1 MSLKLNGR
9 LARIAGAAA
18 IGLIA
23 LSAAPLTTVAQ
34 TAQGVAELTPGD
46 QDTIQRVEDY
56 LNSIKTLDAR
66 FQQVDSNNKRA
77 SGRIY
82 IQKPGKLRF
91 EYDPPTPVLI
101 VANGRHL

>member
-1 MSLKLNGR
+1 MPTR
-9 LARIAGAAA
+9 
-18 IGLIA
+18 
-23 LSAAPLTTVAQ
+23 SAAL
-34 TAQGVAELTPGD
+34 
-46 QDTIQRVEDY
+46 QRVEDY
-56 LNSIKTLDAR
+56 LNSISTLNAR

-101 VANGRHL
+101 VANGRHLAWRPLLLRQSM